1 MSCRFVHNTNLS
13 LTSMLLESLG
23 DRVISFSSLQRLFSP
38 LSLSGKVYKFTSQ
51 QWCRDIPTTKSGP
64 CVKPCKWNELAK
76 RPCYGWVTGCGAE
89 GPKHTSSPQIT
100 CELFPLD
107 DRPLHYWLPV
117 CTGFWEIH
125 PKAILFCWVRQEA
138 VFLAHRVIHSVTCT
152 PRGAALVSPLLPFK
166 ACVCVWAIYKYAHA
180 KTGVRTRAH
189 VTIWT
194 QDRSSGSSGSLQSC
208 LWPVITGMCWAQ
220 VQTWN
225 VNRY

>member
-51 QWCRDIPTTKSGP
+51 QWCRDIPTTKRSP

-76 RPCYGWVTGCGAE
+76 CPCYGWVTGCGAE

-125 PKAILFCWVRQEA
+125 PKAILFCCLRQEA
-138 VFLAHRVIHSVTCT
+138 VLLAHRVIHSVTCT
-152 PRGAALVSPLLPFK
+152 PRGPSLVSPLLPFK
-166 ACVCVWAIYKYAHA
+166 ARVCVWAIYIRACKNLC
-180 KTGVRTRAH
+180 AH
-189 VTIWT
+189 VTIWR
-194 QDRSSGSSGSLQSC
+194 QDRSSGSSGSLQNC

>member
-1 MSCRFVHNTNLS
+1 MSCRFVQNTNLS

-38 LSLSGKVYKFTSQ
+38 LSLSGKVYKFKSL
-51 QWCRDIPTTKSGP
+51 QWSRDIPTTKSSP

-125 PKAILFCWVRQEA
+125 PKSILFCCVRQEA
-138 VFLAHRVIHSVTCT
+138 VLLVHRVIHSVTCT
-152 PRGAALVSPLLPFK
+152 PRGPSLVSPLLPFN
-166 ACVCVWAIYKYAHA
+166 ACVCVWAIYI
-180 KTGVRTRAH
+180 RTYAH

-194 QDRSSGSSGSLQSC
+194 QDKSSSSSGSLQSC
-208 LWPVITGMCWAQ
+208 LWPVITGMCWAP
-220 VQTWN
+220 VQTWK